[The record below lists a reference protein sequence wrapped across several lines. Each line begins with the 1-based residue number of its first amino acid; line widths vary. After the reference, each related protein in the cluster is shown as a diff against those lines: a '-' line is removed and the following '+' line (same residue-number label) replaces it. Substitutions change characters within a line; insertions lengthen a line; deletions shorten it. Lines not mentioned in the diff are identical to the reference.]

1 LAHVPIQ
8 IKFSLFFRPKHI
20 KVYFSPDKVLYRSL
34 HNLLGFYPTN
44 IALYK
49 QAFRHS
55 SAAQLIKD
63 GIRDSNERLE
73 FLGDSVIGAVTA
85 DYLFKRFP
93 FKDEGFLTKMRSR
106 MVSRASHNHV
116 AIRLGLKRFIEM
128 NNERFKSSHPVSIYG
143 NAYEALI
150 GAIYLDKGFK
160 RAQHFILT
168 RIINIHIDMEE
179 VETKEIDFKSKFIEW
194 VQKEKKD
201 YRFEVVQDGSGS
213 ADKQFIIQLIVD
225 NEVVSTAEH
234 LSKKKAEQL
243 VAEQACVI
251 LEI

>member
-1 LAHVPIQ
+1 M
-8 IKFSLFFRPKHI
+8 FFRPRHI
-20 KVYFSPDKVLYRSL
+20 KVYFSPDKVLYNSL
-34 HNLLGFYPTN
+34 RNLLGFYPSN

-55 SAAQLIKD
+55 SVAQVIKD

-93 FKDEGFLTKMRSR
+93 YKDEGFLTKMRSR
-106 MVSRASHNHV
+106 MVSRASHNQIAV
-116 AIRLGLKRFIEM
+116 RLGLKKFLEL
-128 NNERFKSSHPVSIYG
+128 NNERFKSSQPVSIFG
-143 NAYEALI
+143 DAYEALV

-160 RAQHFILT
+160 TAQHFILT
-168 RIINIHIDMEE
+168 RIVNIHIDMEE

-213 ADKQFIIQLIVD
+213 ADKQFIIQLVVD
-225 NEVVSTAEH
+225 NEVISSAEH
-234 LSKKKAEQL
+234 ISKRKAEQL
-243 VAEQACVI
+243 VSEQACI
-251 LEI
+251 LLEI